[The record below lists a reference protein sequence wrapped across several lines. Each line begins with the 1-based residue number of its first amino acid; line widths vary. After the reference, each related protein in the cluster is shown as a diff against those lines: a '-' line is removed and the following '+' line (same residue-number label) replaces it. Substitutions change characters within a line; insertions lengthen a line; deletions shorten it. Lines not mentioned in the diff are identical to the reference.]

1 MTMGRIK
8 QIVPAEIEARSFA
21 IIDQEFESRTS
32 MDKNGIDPAH
42 YQIIRRVIHATGDFS
57 FAQSLV
63 IHEQA
68 VPSAI
73 EAIRGGQDI
82 YMDVTMGYSGV
93 SSSILARFGG
103 KVRCHINDPEIAEQA
118 KASARTRTETAL
130 QKLGDKGAGIIGV
143 GNAPTALIAAMEMI
157 EAGRL
162 APSLLVGVPVGFVNA
177 EESKDLLLTKTYP
190 FITNRGR
197 KGGSPVAVAII
208 NALLRLAIQ

>member
-8 QIVPAEIEARSFA
+8 QVAPAEIEARSFA
-21 IIDQEFESRTS
+21 IIDQEFETRTS
-32 MDKNGIDPAH
+32 MDKEGIDPAH

-63 IHEQA
+63 IHEEA
-68 VPSAI
+68 VPAAVA
-73 EAIRGGQDI
+73 AIRGGQDI
-82 YMDVTMGYSGV
+82 YMDVNMGYAGV

-103 KVRCHINDPEIAEQA
+103 KVRCHINDPEIVEVA
-118 KASARTRTETAL
+118 KANGRTRTETAL
-130 QKLGDKGAGIIGV
+130 QKLGNDGAGIIGV
-143 GNAPTALIAAMEMI
+143 GNAPTALIAAMEMV

-162 APSLLVGVPVGFVNA
+162 APALLVGVPVGFVNA

-190 FITNRGR
+190 FITNKGR
-197 KGGSPVAVAII
+197 KGGSPVAAAIV